1 MRKKCLSTP
10 PAWAFPDPEDAGKT
24 APSGWDVDG
33 SAGSKTAS
41 IPAAA
46 ERVAVEKGGG
56 SINTGRSTN
65 NGGSNHKGGD
75 NDKRDSNNVGGST
88 HKIALTN
95 VGGSTNQGALNNNGV
110 STNGG
115 ASIKPGGSTNA
126 KGGAS
131 PQVANDPPAA
141 LFCLTEIV
149 DKPLEW
155 VVEGVIPRGELTLIT
170 GEAGV
175 GKSAFL
181 AGLIANVT
189 RGTPGPRDA
198 LRQDDALRAP
208 EPAPPP
214 DPVRTRSGNVSQAR
228 IGENYGQI
236 STGRSAVESGG
247 TRPDDTAQGRSPY
260 AVGRTSA
267 DRARAEPN
275 SGERNSGERSPI
287 EPTPAAVVIFST
299 ANMLA
304 DSVRPRLIEAGA
316 DLGKVYALCQFEERG
331 QLKERGQLEKGEQLE
346 KGGQLEGAPRPDGE
360 RNVGTVHAAE
370 ADSVADTPSF
380 RPQMFQWHRD
390 LPVLE
395 AELERLRASG
405 VEVSLMVID
414 SVDGFVEAPRRRS
427 LLAAEVEKLAELA
440 RKFKVAIVLAANV
453 SPAAMLRSNRPRGMA
468 GIHAI
473 SMVARTVWM
482 VVRDLDTT
490 SGRMLLPIKKNCS
503 MNRNGFAFFLHEGKV
518 VWDDEP
524 VGIEGEDFLR
534 EAILTPP
541 PPLARE
547 HQFEHD
553 RVTQWL
559 YDRLH
564 NGSVSSFEIQAEAVE
579 HEIRDASLRRAFRS
593 LGCKTNKEHEPGGE
607 TDWYWRLPGEGFFF
621 DSWGSRFVGQPVPD
635 TGNLQH

>member
-24 APSGWDVDG
+24 AVSGWDVDG

-41 IPAAA
+41 IPTAA

-56 SINTGRSTN
+56 STNSGRSGN
-65 NGGSNHKGGD
+65 NGGSNSNRGD
-75 NDKRDSNNVGGST
+75 NDKKDSNNVGGST
-88 HKIALTN
+88 NKIALTN
-95 VGGSTNQGALNNNGV
+95 GGGSTNQGALNNNGA
-110 STNGG
+110 SINGGALINGG
-115 ASIKPGGSTNA
+115 ASNKPGGSTNA
-126 KGGAS
+126 KGAAS
-131 PQVANDPPAA
+131 PQVATDPPAA
-141 LFCLTEIV
+141 LYCLTEIV

-208 EPAPPP
+208 EPVPPP
-214 DPVRTRSGNVSQAR
+214 NPVRTGSGYVSQAR

-236 STGRSAVESGG
+236 SAGKSAVARGG

-267 DRARAEPN
+267 DRTSAERAQAEPN
-275 SGERNSGERSPI
+275 SGERNPK

-331 QLKERGQLEKGEQLE
+331 QL
-346 KGGQLEGAPRPDGE
+346 EGASRPDGG

-380 RPQMFQWHRD
+380 RPRMFQWHRD

-395 AELERLRASG
+395 AELQRLRASG

-427 LLAAEVEKLAELA
+427 LVAAEVEKLAELA

-453 SPAAMLRSNRPRGMA
+453 SAAAMLRSNRPRGMA

-473 SMVARTVWM
+473 STVARTVWM

-524 VGIEGEDFLR
+524 IGIEGEDFLR

-564 NGSVSSFEIQAEAVE
+564 NGSVPSFEIQAEAAE

-593 LGCKTNKEHEPGGE
+593 LGCKTNKEQEPGGE
-607 TDWYWRLPGEGFFF
+607 IRWSWRLPGEGFFF

-635 TGNLQH
+635 TGHLQRDGTLEEAEF